1 MNRGST
7 SSSQPSLDETTDGR
21 DARHAV
27 CSVCPRRSSRGW
39 LPRVAGASARGSFS
53 ARRVGVRRHPPSA
66 TPLGEFDVAER
77 LRGRE
82 VPGRAGVLRPPP
94 HPLGEAAAS
103 ADLAPVRFERGD
115 LSIDRPGDVEPD
127 VRVARPEEEHARHA
141 MVLQAAGEL
150 LGEEEVI
157 ARRDDAVESAPPG
170 DAMVRVHLVV
180 APGVVREDD
189 VGPVLADDAAYL
201 AAKIHA
207 DLELA
212 ILVAEEDELL
222 DADRFAGRALL
233 ALSRLGHLLGGCLQI
248 VLAFL
253 PAGAHAV
260 GDMAAGRPD

>member
-1 MNRGST
+1 M
-7 SSSQPSLDETTDGR
+7 
-21 DARHAV
+21 
-27 CSVCPRRSSRGW
+27 
-39 LPRVAGASARGSFS
+39 
-53 ARRVGVRRHPPSA
+53 
-66 TPLGEFDVAER
+66 
-77 LRGRE
+77 
-82 VPGRAGVLRPPP
+82 
-94 HPLGEAAAS
+94 
-103 ADLAPVRFERGD
+103 RFERGD

-212 ILVAEEDELL
+212 ILVAEENELL

-248 VLAFL
+248 VRAFL
-253 PAGAHAV
+253 PAGDHAV
-260 GDMAAGRPD
+260 GDMRAGRPDPRGESARASEIHVVGMSEDRHRALRNGEDVRHVTLTLRSSSTRS